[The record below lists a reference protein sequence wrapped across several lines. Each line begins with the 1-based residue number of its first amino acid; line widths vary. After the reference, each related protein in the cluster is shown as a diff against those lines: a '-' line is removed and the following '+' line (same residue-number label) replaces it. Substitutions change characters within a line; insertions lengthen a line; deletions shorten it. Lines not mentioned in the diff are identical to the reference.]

1 MIIRLADLFPIILV
15 SLVSS
20 VVLAPLANRV
30 ALWVGLVDI
39 PGSAPHKV
47 HRAPTPLAGGA
58 VLVVA
63 ILAAYPLLRPDSDSE
78 VVVILVGAVLM
89 ATWGMVDDRFGL
101 APYMKIGGQVL
112 VAGILI
118 WGGIQVHVTRV
129 GWVDLALSL
138 FWIVG
143 IVNAFNLVDSM
154 DGLALGLASVSA
166 AFFMLVTI
174 DAGQPV
180 LSALSAG
187 LFGACL
193 GLYFFNA
200 SPASLFLGDS
210 GAQSLGLILAA
221 LGIAYVPAR
230 AGLPQGVSWFTP
242 ILVLGVPI
250 FDTTLVVVSRLR
262 HGKPIYRANRDHT
275 YHRLVA
281 LGFDPARSVLAM
293 QLAAVMLG
301 LVAFIALSADVLWA
315 NMMFFGLCVL
325 GMAAIVFLEGRT
337 QGQPS
342 RYNRAPEDR

>member
-15 SLVSS
+15 SSVSAM
-20 VVLAPLANRV
+20 VLAPLAKRAAV
-30 ALWVGLVDI
+30 WAGLVDV

-47 HRAPTPLAGGA
+47 HRVPTPLAGGA
-58 VLVVA
+58 ILVVA
-63 ILAAYPLLRPDSDSE
+63 ILVSYPLLGAPKDRE
-78 VVVILVGAVLM
+78 VVAILAGTAVM
-89 ATWGMVDDRFGL
+89 AAWGMVDDRFGL
-101 APYMKIGGQVL
+101 APYLKIGGQAA
-112 VAGILI
+112 VAAFLI
-118 WGGIQVHVTRV
+118 WSGIQVHITRI
-129 GWVDLALSL
+129 GWLDLAISL
-138 FWIVG
+138 VWIVG

-154 DGLALGLASVSA
+154 DGLALGLASVSS
-166 AFFMLVTI
+166 AFFMMVTI

-200 SPASLFLGDS
+200 TPAFLFLGDS

-230 AGLPQGVSWFTP
+230 AGLPQGVTWFTP

-262 HGKPIYRANRDHT
+262 RGKPIYQANRDHT

-293 QLAAVMLG
+293 QLASVMLG
-301 LVAFIALSADVLWA
+301 LVAFIALSADVVWA
-315 NMMFFGLCVL
+315 NVMFFGLCL
-325 GMAAIVFLEGRT
+325 LAAAAIVFLDART
-337 QGQPS
+337 QGSPNGYNSPS
-342 RYNRAPEDR
+342 ENR